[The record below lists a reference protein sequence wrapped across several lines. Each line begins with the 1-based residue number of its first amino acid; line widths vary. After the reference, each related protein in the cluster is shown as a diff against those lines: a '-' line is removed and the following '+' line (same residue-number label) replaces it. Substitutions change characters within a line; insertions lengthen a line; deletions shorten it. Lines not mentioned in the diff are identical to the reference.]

1 MSKRARRETG
11 GPSRKSRPASF
22 IDPRSEFGIAW
33 RQAFWAGDPLLGLAD
48 GASVSSWRASGSS
61 WGAYT
66 NTGAGLNL
74 PGTTGNYASAPDS
87 AALDITT
94 DLALVCKVSLTDWTP
109 AAEMALIGKYVTT
122 GNQRSY
128 YLSVSATTG
137 KLGVYWASDGTAGT
151 LTSIVSTVAPT
162 VADGASLWVAAT
174 LDTDNGGGNS
184 SATFW
189 TSTDGV
195 TWTQLGATA
204 TGVKQDIYSGTGI
217 LTIGCDGNLSR
228 MVNGAISVARIYN
241 GSGFSAS
248 GPSGTLVFDADFRRD
263 DCSSF
268 TASTGQAVTINS
280 TFNAV
285 QATAGSQPTFRASTA
300 AFNGHPTIQFD
311 GGDYLA
317 SGAGAAQSQPISVVV
332 IGQAT
337 TLGGAGAVS
346 LFCDGISAARM
357 ALGYYQTGSKVRVI
371 GTAALD
377 LNGADTNPHLLTG
390 LLNGASSAATK
401 DGTSLGTGTTSTAVT
416 PTGMTIGASYLAAN
430 FVTGHIAFVGWY
442 VGDITAH
449 ANWTRFKAWVR
460 EHYGIT
466 VA

>member
-22 IDPRSEFGIAW
+22 IDPRTEFGIAW
-33 RQAFWAGDPLLGLAD
+33 RQAFWAGDPKLGVAD
-48 GASVSSWRASGSS
+48 GGAVSTWRASGSS

-74 PGTTGNYASAPDS
+74 PGTSGNYASTPDT
-87 AALDITT
+87 AALDITGDIT
-94 DLALVCKVSLTDWTP
+94 VVARATLADWTP
-109 AAEMALIGKYVTT
+109 TASTALISKWESDPNRAYQLYVNATT
-122 GNQRSY
+122 GVLA
-128 YLSVSATTG
+128 LSVSPTG
-137 KLGVYWASDGTAGT
+137 NFADRVTY
-151 LTSIVSTVAPT
+151 VSSTAPT
-162 VADGASLWVAAT
+162 VSDGAALWVAVS
-174 LDTDNGGGNS
+174 LDVDNGAAAS
-184 SATFW
+184 VAKFW
-189 TSTDGV
+189 TSADGV
-195 TWTQLGATA
+195 TWTQLGTDRTA
-204 TGVKQDIYSGTGI
+204 VVTSIASGTAAVEFGSQVSGASGL
-217 LTIGCDGNLSR
+217 LTGSIQ
-228 MVNGAISVARIYN
+228 VARIYS
-241 GSGFSAS
+241 GSGFSAA

-263 DCSSF
+263 DAPSF

-285 QATAGSQPTFRASTA
+285 QATGANQPTFRSSTA
-300 AFNGHPTIQFD
+300 AFNGRPTVQFD

-449 ANWTRFKAWVR
+449 ANWSRFKAWVR